1 MAMRCNFVWCQVPS
15 MEAVSFLR
23 ELVAYY
29 TLLESSSAVSLA
41 AASEPPKDSYIS
53 LLSLDT
59 HNDRASSVTGASG
72 YCMPI
77 DSHTF
82 TNGLATPC
90 TLYGTM
96 VIIFSYLLRLPTRL
110 SNARCLSVSSFM
122 QKLRNGSSWKFYH
135 DVSVN
140 KEELIRFWRSSASGS
155 WAQIHRYCLKIYP
168 RICHKITLRQKLYDV
183 VWWSYDMS

>member
-1 MAMRCNFVWCQVPS
+1 
-15 MEAVSFLR
+15 MEAASFLR

-29 TLLESSSAVSLA
+29 SLLESSSAVSLA

-77 DSHTF
+77 DSHSF
-82 TNGLATPC
+82 TNGLGSPC

-96 VIIFSYLLRLPTRL
+96 VTVCCFESYVYARYTIISCFRLCSDSDVNP
-110 SNARCLSVSSFM
+110 CL
-122 QKLRNGSSWKFYH
+122 G
-135 DVSVN
+135 
-140 KEELIRFWRSSASGS
+140 
-155 WAQIHRYCLKIYP
+155 P
-168 RICHKITLRQKLYDV
+168 
-183 VWWSYDMS
+183 

>member
-1 MAMRCNFVWCQVPS
+1 
-15 MEAVSFLR
+15 MEAASFLR

-53 LLSLDT
+53 LLSLDA

-77 DSHTF
+77 DSHSF
-82 TNGLATPC
+82 TNGLGTPC

-96 VIIFSYLLRLPTRL
+96 VTTLHARQNYAVFRENIAKYPYVTQTDLLL
-110 SNARCLSVSSFM
+110 
-122 QKLRNGSSWKFYH
+122 
-135 DVSVN
+135 
-140 KEELIRFWRSSASGS
+140 
-155 WAQIHRYCLKIYP
+155 
-168 RICHKITLRQKLYDV
+168 TL
-183 VWWSYDMS
+183 

>member
-1 MAMRCNFVWCQVPS
+1 MFVWFLVPTV
-15 MEAVSFLR
+15 EAASFLR

-77 DSHTF
+77 DSHSF
-82 TNGLATPC
+82 TNGLATQC

-96 VIIFSYLLRLPTRL
+96 VIVFLFVMVWYYQL
-110 SNARCLSVSSFM
+110 SNRKCM
-122 QKLRNGSSWKFYH
+122 QH
-135 DVSVN
+135 DS
-140 KEELIRFWRSSASGS
+140 
-155 WAQIHRYCLKIYP
+155 H
-168 RICHKITLRQKLYDV
+168 
-183 VWWSYDMS
+183 

>member
-1 MAMRCNFVWCQVPS
+1 
-15 MEAVSFLR
+15 MEAASFLR

-72 YCMPI
+72 YCIPI
-77 DSHTF
+77 DSHSF
-82 TNGLATPC
+82 TNGLGTPC

-96 VIIFSYLLRLPTRL
+96 VIIMFLFIMFLATSSSSVVLVICGIIIPAKAWEYVFTGVGLCVCVMRRFLGGKGKTRFMFRYDQDRDMEVNRRLFTKTGDCLQNSFFRKFGTSGL
-110 SNARCLSVSSFM
+110 QNNRWKVLSV
-122 QKLRNGSSWKFYH
+122 
-135 DVSVN
+135 
-140 KEELIRFWRSSASGS
+140 
-155 WAQIHRYCLKIYP
+155 
-168 RICHKITLRQKLYDV
+168 
-183 VWWSYDMS
+183 

>member
-1 MAMRCNFVWCQVPS
+1 

-72 YCMPI
+72 YCIPI
-77 DSHTF
+77 DSHSF
-82 TNGLATPC
+82 TNGLGTPC

-96 VIIFSYLLRLPTRL
+96 VIASLRCMLCRDLIFSYFGYSGNNISGCFTAFFILK
-110 SNARCLSVSSFM
+110 SYS
-122 QKLRNGSSWKFYH
+122 KKWK
-135 DVSVN
+135 
-140 KEELIRFWRSSASGS
+140 
-155 WAQIHRYCLKIYP
+155 
-168 RICHKITLRQKLYDV
+168 
-183 VWWSYDMS
+183 